1 MQVLRQKRRQ
11 IPLTHVQRT
20 LNKLDKQVS
29 DENKKVILEFLR
41 YMDNMKEEITDRT
54 KSNNIKNVIY
64 LARFLGKISL
74 KNVNAKKLEEFVN
87 SKKKDVSV
95 DPDRKSLSTYNDYVI
110 RLRFFY
116 RWLYNKNKRS
126 ESRKEW
132 VNPKIIKNI
141 KTRSTK
147 NKKKTYSKGN
157 IWTLKELQSII
168 KYEPHL
174 RNKAL
179 IILSYDCNSR
189 PHELTKLRIENI
201 RFNDKYAEGEIPFD
215 TKTGRRDILLRGSFP
230 YCRDWLNQHPH
241 RNNPNAYFFY
251 DLRNST
257 KPMTYASIHYVF
269 RTFKERIQ
277 KYYNDGFISDPDER
291 KKIEEFLTYRKFNP
305 YCIRTS
311 AIREDAET
319 LSTSNLETKVGW
331 KRGSKMPRVY
341 LDDSM
346 SAAFKKQLLT
356 RDGLKVDEE
365 EGVKAAVISCHY
377 CNRIN
382 AIDAMICQCGAILS
396 QEELNRRKE
405 EERKKEMVNEQRYT
419 LISFKSE
426 IERVENKSYIL
437 ALEAIGK
444 SGGELKKIE
453 WSKEE
458 QLQHFIK
465 QKRKMDEE
473 LTEDQINY
481 IKSYLAK
488 SESVELYKVEIEKV
502 HLEEQ
507 DKHRFEEKYK
517 QMSPKQQEKFKE
529 KFTQFKGKS
538 DEEIKQE
545 LRRLGEGYTKRVN
558 EIEKQLLVQYV
569 EEDLRKDKG
578 KRMKRR

>member
-1 MQVLRQKRRQ
+1 MQILRQKRRQ
-11 IPLTHVQRT
+11 IPLTHVERT
-20 LNKLDKQVS
+20 LNKLAKQVS
-29 DENKKVILEFLR
+29 DENKKIILDFLR
-41 YMDNMKEEITDRT
+41 YMENMKEEITDRT

-74 KNVNAKKLEEFVN
+74 KNISAKKLEEFVN
-87 SKKKDVSV
+87 SKRKDVSV

-132 VNPKIIKNI
+132 VNPNVIKNI

-157 IWTLKELQSII
+157 IWILNELQSII

-179 IILSYDCNSR
+179 ILLSYDSNSR

-201 RFNDKYAEGEIPFD
+201 RFMDKYAEGEIPFD

-251 DLRNST
+251 DLRDST
-257 KPMTYASIHYVF
+257 KPMTYASIYYTF

-277 KYYNDGFISDPDER
+277 QYYNDGIISDPEER

-356 RDGLKVDEE
+356 RDGLKIDE
-365 EGVKAAVISCHY
+365 EGVKAAVIECHY
-377 CNRIN
+377 CNRVN
-382 AIDAMICQCGAILS
+382 AIDAMVCQCGAILS

-405 EERKKEMVNEQRYT
+405 EDRKKEMVNEQKIKY
-419 LISFKSE
+419 L
-426 IERVENKSYIL
+426 
-437 ALEAIGK
+437 
-444 SGGELKKIE
+444 LKKDVYRDFESVIDKMLSE
-453 WSKEE
+453 RRVYGNISPTK
-458 QLQHFIK
+458 QLEYFMES
-465 QKRKMDEE
+465 RKAKVMSDEE
-473 LTEDQINY
+473 LGILKTMVDEGE
-481 IKSYLAK
+481 IKSIEITHDEDDEILQVKYPSK
-488 SESVELYKVEIEKV
+488 YELKDIEK
-502 HLEEQ
+502 LISDPKYEIDEET
-507 DKHRFEEKYK
+507 R
-517 QMSPKQQEKFKE
+517 KE
-529 KFTQFKGKS
+529 VLRSLMVKGKNN
-538 DEEIKQE
+538 K
-545 LRRLGEGYTKRVN
+545 
-558 EIEKQLLVQYV
+558 
-569 EEDLRKDKG
+569 
-578 KRMKRR
+578 